1 MEEKLFNFLMI
12 MFFYMI
18 LSYGVGPL
26 VYYILIEETLLG
38 AGKGYMIGS
47 VVSVLLWL
55 VYGSKLV

>member
-1 MEEKLFNFLMI
+1 
-12 MFFYMI
+12 MI

-47 VVSVLLWL
+47 VVSVILWLVL
-55 VYGSKLV
+55 VYGSKFHLIILM